1 MKLHPLPVLA
11 LLLSALLIACSSAP
25 PAPSTTMTYDKQF
38 DFTGVK
44 SIYIGPSSRT
54 DTATIIISDTQIRN
68 IDSAISQELQRK
80 GFTVVTSREQ
90 ADLFVTWYLVTED
103 LVKADASNCEG
114 CDMAVDGGYRYSK
127 GTLIVNMVSPMRNQ
141 AVWRSVLKTSLTD
154 NPDSASAEAARSQ
167 AAAEIFASFPPQ

>member
-1 MKLHPLPVLA
+1 MKLHVLPVLA
-11 LLLSALLIACSSAP
+11 LLLSALLAACSSAP

-38 DFTGVK
+38 DFAGVK
-44 SIYIGPSSRT
+44 SIYIEPSSRT

-68 IDSAISQELQRK
+68 IDSAISDELRRK
-80 GFTVVTSREQ
+80 GFTVAASSAQ

-103 LVKADASNCEG
+103 PVKADASDCDG
-114 CDMAVDGGYRYSK
+114 CDMVVDGGYRYSR
-127 GTLIVNMVSPMRNQ
+127 GTLIVNMVDPLRNQ